1 MSIRRTKWAFALL
14 PAALLSGCA
23 DYMSHRDTV
32 TFGAGN
38 AMETNM
44 AIHTARPFPPRA
56 YNTNLDRDGK
66 SVVNAQERYLT
77 PGDPEVPGSEDRA
90 ATVP

>member
-1 MSIRRTKWAFALL
+1 MSTRRTNRLLLLL

-32 TFGAGN
+32 TFGAGS
-38 AMETNM
+38 AMQTNI
-44 AIHTARPFPPRA
+44 AIHTVKPFPPQA

-66 SVVNAQERYLT
+66 SVANAQERYVT
-77 PGDPEVPGSEDRA
+77 PGDPEVPGRSERA
-90 ATVP
+90 AE

>member
-1 MSIRRTKWAFALL
+1 MSIRRTRWALFFL

-38 AMETNM
+38 ALETNM
-44 AIHTARPFPPRA
+44 AIHTVKPFPTQA
-56 YNTNLDRDGK
+56 YNTNMDRDGN
-66 SVVNAQERYLT
+66 SVANAQERYLT

-90 ATVP
+90 ATIQ